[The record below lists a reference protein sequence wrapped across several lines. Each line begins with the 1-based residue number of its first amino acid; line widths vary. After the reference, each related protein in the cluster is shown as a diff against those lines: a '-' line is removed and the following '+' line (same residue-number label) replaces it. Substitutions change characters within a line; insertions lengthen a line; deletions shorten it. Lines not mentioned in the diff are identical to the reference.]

1 MVYNQ
6 IYVRNLC
13 YKIARRKYFEIVFK
27 KNKRLR
33 DTKLCIQKSC
43 TQHAC
48 TVKKEKNFQENN
60 IKKSRRYFFFRQ
72 FQLDSI
78 LYEIYVIEFVTEYFV
93 LFSSLL
99 FCSVLFQLI
108 PTSLSQMYFYIENKM
123 LEERRLYR
131 IKYSK
136 KEDSISSLSR
146 PSLVLSSTLISFN
159 LKYLH

>member
-1 MVYNQ
+1 MIRILNQRILVYNQ

-13 YKIARRKYFEIVFK
+13 YKITRRKYFEIVFK

-60 IKKSRRYFFFRQ
+60 IRKSRRYFFFRQ

-93 LFSSLL
+93 LFSSVLL
-99 FCSVLFQLI
+99 CSVLFQLI
-108 PTSLSQMYFYIENKM
+108 PTILSQMYFYIENKM

-131 IKYSK
+131 IKCPK
-136 KEDSISSLSR
+136 IEDWIE
-146 PSLVLSSTLISFN
+146 
-159 LKYLH
+159 